1 MERIEHRNLGLSTH
15 WDSQRAMLM
24 GNNGPWVAMM
34 MIVATKERIQ
44 GNVQLP
50 VGDHRWK
57 NCVPRIAS
65 QVFPIIF
72 INIRKVFPIIDMNIR
87 KVFPIYRH
95 RL

>member
-1 MERIEHRNLGLSTH
+1 
-15 WDSQRAMLM
+15 
-24 GNNGPWVAMM
+24 M
-34 MIVATKERIQ
+34 MIVATKARIQ

-72 INIRKVFPIIDMNIR
+72 INIRKVFPIIDIDFRQNGLCELLCPFKFIVLGIMVISR
-87 KVFPIYRH
+87 IKAATD
-95 RL
+95 

>member
-1 MERIEHRNLGLSTH
+1 
-15 WDSQRAMLM
+15 M

-34 MIVATKERIQ
+34 MIVATTERIQ

-72 INIRKVFPIIDMNIR
+72 INIRIIDMNIR
-87 KVFPIYRH
+87 KVFPIIDIDFRQNGLWNYH
-95 RL
+95 VPSNSLFWGSW

>member
-1 MERIEHRNLGLSTH
+1 
-15 WDSQRAMLM
+15 M

-87 KVFPIYRH
+87 KVFPSIIDIGFKQN
-95 RL
+95 